1 MRTALIL
8 REKIP
13 IPEFLESVK
22 RLLLEAPVSYV
33 ASNRN
38 VSYLFLPFRLSRE
51 RFHYDYNCSDMKR
64 RPSDVL

>member
-38 VSYLFLPFRLSRE
+38 VSYLFYLLGYRASVFIMITIVRI
-51 RFHYDYNCSDMKR
+51 
-64 RPSDVL
+64 